1 MIKGK
6 AIALTNGWL
15 DLVHAKTCHGLLRGS
30 DRFEISAVVDP
41 KFAGQDIVDVT
52 GIKEAA
58 NVPMYGT
65 VRESLNAL
73 EQVPD
78 YCIVGVAIHG
88 GKLPEKMRGE
98 LFEAIRAGMSI
109 VCGLHTFLSEDVEFV
124 QLAKEHNVQLIDVR
138 KPPPHG
144 DLHFWTGEIY
154 SVNAPRIAVIGMDC
168 AIGKRTTSRIVMD
181 ACRDHQIKAEM
192 IYTGQTGWMEGYP
205 YGFIFDSLV
214 NDFISGEVEH
224 AIVQCDNDLKPDV
237 IFLEGQ
243 SALRNP
249 SGPCG
254 SEFLISGAARGAILQ
269 HVPGRPYFD
278 GAEYPAGKLPSVE
291 SEIELI
297 RIFGSE
303 TLGITLNAE
312 GMSADEINRYQK
324 ELEGKL
330 GIPVVQPLAEGVG
343 RLIPVIRSF
352 LDTHPEPLPRKS
364 GGYSDHPDY

>member
-1 MIKGK
+1 MIKGT

-15 DLVHAKTCHGLLRGS
+15 DLVHAKTCHGLIRGS
-30 DRFEISAVVDP
+30 ERFDIQAVVDP
-41 KFAGQDIVDVT
+41 KFAGQTVKDVT
-52 GIKEAA
+52 GIEPAKEIPIIASVKDA
-58 NVPMYGT
+58 V
-65 VRESLNAL
+65 EAL
-73 EQVPD
+73 GKTPD

-98 LFEAIRAGMSI
+98 LFNAMGAGMSI
-109 VCGLHTFLSEDVEFV
+109 VCGLHTFLSEDPEFIE
-124 QLAKEHNVQLIDVR
+124 LAEQYRVALIDVR
-138 KPPPHG
+138 KPPPLSQ
-144 DLHFWTGEIY
+144 LHFWTGEIY
-154 SVNAPRIAVIGMDC
+154 SVKAPRIAVIGMDC
-168 AIGKRTTSRIVMD
+168 AIGKRTTCRIVMD
-181 ACRDHQIKAEM
+181 ACREQGMKAEM

-205 YGFIFDSLV
+205 HGFIFDSTV
-214 NDFISGEVEH
+214 NDFISGEIEH

-254 SEFLISGAARGAILQ
+254 AEFLISGEARGTILQ

-278 GAEYPAGKLPSVE
+278 GAEYPAGRLPSVD

-297 RIFGSE
+297 RIYGSE

-312 GMSADEINRYQK
+312 GMTPEEISAYQN
-324 ELEGKL
+324 ELEDRL
-330 GIPVVQPLAEGVG
+330 GIPVVQPISEGVD
-343 RLIPVIRSF
+343 RLVPVIREF
-352 LDTHPEPLPRKS
+352 LANHPDPLPRKP